1 MPIQDQIREFFF
13 LDYLVIDL
21 QPVLLHCSTN
31 NIEETGNLLLKYEA
45 KVQLGI
51 PAAITITS

>member
-45 KVQLGI
+45 KLQQGI
-51 PAAITITS
+51 PAAITKTS

>member
-51 PAAITITS
+51 PAAIAITS